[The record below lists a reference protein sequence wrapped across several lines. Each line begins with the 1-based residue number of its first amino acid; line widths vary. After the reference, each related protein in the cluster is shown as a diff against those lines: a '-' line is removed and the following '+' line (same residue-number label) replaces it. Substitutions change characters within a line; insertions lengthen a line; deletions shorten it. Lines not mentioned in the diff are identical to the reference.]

1 MVLVFLLVSVGRCP
15 GVVLGLTPRPA
26 RGRRRG
32 GGGGRPGRAAGPR
45 ARAPPLL
52 RPPQVGQRGPR
63 VGRRLRPE
71 QLPGLLGVAL
81 LQIVPLVHVPA
92 LQHGRVLPLL
102 LEEGLQLQLLLLL
115 ELPRLVV
122 LEFLESFLLFLVN
135 DLESAE
141 HEKMCKQSQSG
152 NILVNENI
160 QIL

>member
-32 GGGGRPGRAAGPR
+32 GGGGRPRRAAGTR

-141 HEKMCKQSQSG
+141 HEKMWKQSQSG

>member
-26 RGRRRG
+26 RGRRGG
-32 GGGGRPGRAAGPR
+32 GGGGRPGRAAGAR

>member
-32 GGGGRPGRAAGPR
+32 GGGGRPGRAAGP
-45 ARAPPLL
+45 RAPPLL

-135 DLESAE
+135 DLESAK
-141 HEKMCKQSQSG
+141 HEKMWKQSQSG